1 MTGPSSSAAATA
13 AYAARHAG
21 RCAPGHWRTL
31 AGLTVSSIGLGTYLG
46 DCGAEDDERYEAAA
60 LACLASGVNLLDTA
74 INYRCQRSERAL
86 GRALRAAIEQGIAA
100 RDEVVI
106 CTKGGY
112 IPFDGAAP
120 RSPRAYIEYVRERFI
135 EPGLCRP
142 EELVGGNHCLAP
154 AFLRAQVERSRAN
167 LGVQRIDVYY
177 LHNPETQLRSVDRA
191 GFLARMRAAFELLES
206 LCDEGWIGVYGTATW
221 DGYRIL
227 PDAREHLSLRTLVAL
242 AREVGGESHRFRV
255 VQAPYN
261 VVMPEAALAETQ
273 EADPVNDDGAPPAA
287 PWPVRPPRRKP
298 LFEVAADMGI
308 AAVASATLLQSRL
321 ARALPFELRGA
332 FPNLR
337 TDAQRALHF
346 ARSTPGVTAAL
357 VGMRTPAHVRD
368 NLAILRIPPAVE
380 ATRRLLGR

>member
-1 MTGPSSSAAATA
+1 MTGPSSPATATA
-13 AYAARHAG
+13 AYAARHAV

-31 AGLTVSSIGLGTYLG
+31 AGFTVSSIGLGTYLG
-46 DCGAEDDERYEAAA
+46 ECDAEDDERYEAAA
-60 LACLASGVNLLDTA
+60 LACLAGGVNLLDTA

-86 GRALRAAIEQGIAA
+86 GRALRLAVQQGIAV

-112 IPFDGAAP
+112 IPFDGAPP
-120 RSPRAYIEYVRERFI
+120 RSPRAYTEYVRERFI

-142 EELVGGNHCLAP
+142 EELAGGNHCLAP

-191 GFLARMRAAFELLES
+191 EFLARMRAAFELLES

-221 DGYRIL
+221 DGYRVP
-227 PDAREHLSLRTLVAL
+227 PDAREHLSLRTLAAL

-273 EADPVNDDGAPPAA
+273 EAGPADDEAAPAA
-287 PWPVRPPRRKP
+287 PWAVRSPRRQP
-298 LFEVAADMGI
+298 LFEAAEEMGI
-308 AAVASATLLQSRL
+308 AAVASAPLMQSRL
-321 ARALPFELRGA
+321 ARRLPFELRGA

-346 ARSTPGVTAAL
+346 TRSTPGVTAAL
-357 VGMRTPAHVRD
+357 VGMRSPAHVRD
-368 NLAILRIPPAVE
+368 NLDIVRIPPAVE
-380 ATRRLLGR
+380 AARRLLGR

>member
-1 MTGPSSSAAATA
+1 MTGPTSPAAATA

-46 DCGAEDDERYEAAA
+46 ECDTEDDERYEAAA

-86 GRALRAAIEQGIAA
+86 GRALRRAVQQGIIT

-112 IPFDGAAP
+112 VPCDGAPP
-120 RSPRAYIEYVRERFI
+120 RSPRAYLEYVRERFI

-142 EELVGGNHCLAP
+142 EELVEGNHCLAP

-191 GFLARMRAAFELLES
+191 AFLARMRAAFELLES

-221 DGYRIL
+221 DGYRV
-227 PDAREHLSLRTLVAL
+227 PPEAREHLSLRALVAL
-242 AREVGGESHRFRV
+242 AREVAGEAHRFRV

-261 VVMPEAALAETQ
+261 VVMPEAALALTQ
-273 EADPVNDDGAPPAA
+273 EGAPEEREGAPAP
-287 PWPVRPPRRKP
+287 PWAVLPPRCQP
-298 LFEVAADMGI
+298 LFEAAADMGI
-308 AAVASATLLQSRL
+308 ATVASATLMQSRL

-357 VGMRTPAHVRD
+357 VGMKDPAHVRD
-368 NLAILRIPPAVE
+368 NLEVVRVPPAVG
-380 ATRRLLGR
+380 AVRRLLGR

>member
-1 MTGPSSSAAATA
+1 MTGPSSPPSTA
-13 AYAARHAG
+13 AYAARHAA
-21 RCAPGHWRTL
+21 RSAPGHWRTL

-46 DCGAEDDERYEAAA
+46 ECDAHDDDRYEAAV
-60 LACLASGVNLLDTA
+60 LACLAGGVNLLDTA

-86 GRALRAAIEQGIAA
+86 GRALRMAAKQGIAA
-100 RDEVVI
+100 RDEVVV

-112 IPFDGAAP
+112 IPFDGAPP
-120 RSPRAYIEYVRERFI
+120 RSPRAYMEYVRERFI

-142 EELVGGNHCLAP
+142 EELVAGSHCIAP
-154 AFLRAQVERSRAN
+154 GFLRAQVERSRAN

-177 LHNPETQLRSVDRA
+177 LHNPETQLRSVDRTE
-191 GFLARMRAAFELLES
+191 FLARMRAAFELLES

-221 DGYRIL
+221 DGYRVP

-242 AREVGGESHRFRV
+242 AREVAGESHRFRV

-273 EADPVNDDGAPPAA
+273 EGAPPEEDGASPA
-287 PWPVRPPRRKP
+287 PWSIRSPSRVP
-298 LFEVAADMGI
+298 LFEAAADLGI
-308 AAVASATLLQSRL
+308 AAVASATLMQGRL

-346 ARSTPGVTAAL
+346 TRSTPGVTTAL
-357 VGMRTPAHVRD
+357 VGMRSAAHVRD
-368 NLAILRIPPAVE
+368 NLGIVRIPPAVE
-380 ATRRLLGR
+380 AARRLLGR

>member
-1 MTGPSSSAAATA
+1 MPGPSSPATATA
-13 AYAARHAG
+13 AYAARHAA

-31 AGLTVSSIGLGTYLG
+31 AGRTVSSIGLGTYLG
-46 DCGAEDDERYEAAA
+46 ECDAEDDDRYEAAA
-60 LACLASGVNLLDTA
+60 LACLAGGINLLDTA

-86 GRALRAAIEQGIAA
+86 GRALRLAVEQGIVA
-100 RDEVVI
+100 RDEVVV

-112 IPFDGAAP
+112 VPFDGAPP
-120 RSPRAYIEYVRERFI
+120 RSPRAYMEYVRERFI

-142 EELVGGNHCLAP
+142 EELVGGSHCLAP

-177 LHNPETQLRSVDRA
+177 LHNPEAQLRSVDRA
-191 GFLARMRAAFELLES
+191 EFLARLRAAFELLEA

-221 DGYRIL
+221 DGYRVP

-242 AREVGGESHRFRV
+242 AHEVAGESHRFRV

-261 VVMPEAALAETQ
+261 IVMPEAALAETQ
-273 EADPVNDDGAPPAA
+273 EGAPPDDEVAPAA
-287 PWPVRPPRRKP
+287 PWDVRSPPRQP
-298 LFEVAADMGI
+298 LFEAVADLGI
-308 AAVASATLLQSRL
+308 AAVASATLMQSRL
-321 ARALPFELRGA
+321 ARALPFDLRGA

-346 ARSTPGVTAAL
+346 TRSTPGVTTAL
-357 VGMRTPAHVRD
+357 VGMRNVAHVRE
-368 NLAILRIPPAVE
+368 NLDIARIPPAVE
-380 ATRRLLGR
+380 AARRLLGR